1 VLDAAP
7 DDERPLAA
15 ALAYAELF
23 GWRVV
28 PNAGKVPIV
37 VNWTEAGT
45 TEPDQIVAWWEAH
58 PEAGVS
64 IVCGA
69 ASGLFVIDVDEH
81 GPISG
86 SDSLADLEASYGPL
100 PDTPRVLTGGGGQH
114 IYFRW
119 PVVGTIRND
128 AGRRLGPGL
137 DVRAEGGQVVAP
149 PSRHASGQRYRWEAS
164 SMPAPPSIFGPLGG
178 VELASPPVWLV
189 DLLTAAPAPI
199 THHEPAVATSGL
211 PGAEW
216 AASVTWAEL
225 LQADGAT
232 LLGERVDHRTGK
244 RYELWAR
251 PGADHVSATLGYGD
265 GDNLKVFTTNWPG
278 LDAEASYSRFGFLAA
293 KYFGG
298 DFAAATRALGEKGYG
313 RTDLDAL
320 VPGKAGPVPAVPLA
334 AGAMTLG
341 ALLAGEDA
349 VYDWLVPGLLERG
362 DRVVI
367 TGDEGWGKST
377 LLRQLGV
384 GATAGHNPFA
394 RSLLDAIHAPL
405 RVLLI
410 DCENS
415 TRQLRR
421 EFPKVLRAVTDLDAV
436 HERFWISVR
445 TEGLILDQPRDPMGD
460 RAWLEEQIKVARPD
474 MLLIGPLYKL
484 MGGDPNAE
492 QESRLLA
499 LYLDR
504 VRGADAGMAVV
515 IEAHAPHGQK
525 RPYGWSGWK
534 RWPEFGLHLSE
545 DGSLTPFRGGRDEER
560 HWPRH
565 LRRGGDSDMPWV
577 PTSQPI
583 EAGGDREVEYEARV
597 RQAVLRVLRGA
608 DRPLIMA
615 EIVERVGRR
624 KASIIAAIR
633 HYQDRGWLL
642 VDLVERPGFNDS
654 TQLVE
659 AFRLNPQGPA
669 GDHDA

>member
-1 VLDAAP
+1 VLAGGP

-15 ALAYAELF
+15 ALTYATLF

-45 TEPDQIVAWWEAH
+45 TDPAQIYEWWQAH

-64 IVCGA
+64 IVCGEL
-69 ASGLFVIDVDEH
+69 SGLFVIDLDEH
-81 GPISG
+81 GAISG
-86 SDSLADLEASYGPL
+86 SDSLADLVAMYGPL

-119 PVVGTIRND
+119 PPGATIRND
-128 AGRRLGPGL
+128 AGKRLGPGL

-178 VELASPPVWLV
+178 VELASPPAWLV
-189 DLLTAAPAPI
+189 DLLTVAPAPI
-199 THHEPAVATSGL
+199 TRPEPSRAVSGL

-216 AASVTWAEL
+216 AASVTWTEL
-225 LQADGAT
+225 LQGDGAT

-293 KYFGG
+293 KFFDG
-298 DFAAATRALGEKGYG
+298 DHAAATRALAEKGYG
-313 RTDLDAL
+313 RTDFDAL
-320 VPGKAGPVPAVPLA
+320 VGKPSPAVPLA
-334 AGAMTLG
+334 VGAMTLE
-341 ALLAGEDA
+341 ALLTGEEDN

-394 RSLLDAIHAPL
+394 RSLLDAIHGPL
-405 RVLLI
+405 RVLLV

-421 EFPKVLRAVTDLDAV
+421 EFPKVLRAVPDIEGV
-436 HERFWISVR
+436 SQRFWVAVR

-460 RAWLEEQIKVARPD
+460 RAWLEEQVAAIHPD
-474 MLLIGPLYKL
+474 VLLIGPLYKL

-504 VRGADAGMAVV
+504 VRGADAGMAVI

-565 LRRGGDSDMPWV
+565 LRRGGDHDMPWV
-577 PTSQPI
+577 PTSQPV
-583 EAGGDREVEYEARV
+583 EAGGDREAEYDARV
-597 RQAVLRVLRGA
+597 RQTVLRVLRVA
-608 DRPLIMA
+608 DRPMTLT
-615 EIVERVGRR
+615 EIVERTARR
-624 KASIIAAIR
+624 RSAVTAAVR
-633 HYQDRGWLL
+633 WFQDHGWLL
-642 VDLVERPGFNDS
+642 VERVERPGPNDS
-654 TQLVE
+654 TRLLEVF
-659 AFRLNPQGPA
+659 ALNPQGPA
-669 GDHDA
+669 GEHDA